1 MRFED
6 IHYVRPDAQELS
18 RLSALTQ
25 LARSAD
31 SAQELARAI
40 REVNDIDKHVYTML
54 TAGKIRYAQNT
65 QDPFYRAEQAHIA
78 RAEAEFSLRINAFY
92 TAASESPFADELS
105 GEFPVALFN
114 KYRLK
119 NRAVSPAVIGELE
132 EESRLIA
139 QYRKLESS
147 IFVEFNG
154 KNIPEHELSKYMN
167 SPDRETR
174 RAAYLAH
181 SACYDARQDEYN
193 AIFSELVKVRTSLA
207 RKLGEDSFIR
217 TGYLR
222 LAKDCY
228 GETDVSSF
236 RQEVKKHVVPLVE
249 ELRAR
254 QAKRIGLSRL
264 CAYDNNI
271 QFLSGNPKPVLLGD
285 ALVRAGFD
293 VYRQLCDEG
302 AEFVD
307 SIISSGTFDLF
318 PRNFKNNVAY
328 CEALPEYGLPF
339 IFANLN
345 GTASDVSTFTH
356 ELGHAFAGFLAAKS
370 TDIFALQ
377 DPTYESCEVQGMAM
391 EFLSWPY
398 YESFYGPEAGRVKLM
413 QLIDALEF
421 IPYGCM
427 VDEFQHIMYAQPEL
441 TAAERQEV
449 WLALEATYRPYL
461 DISDIP
467 LWRDGRV
474 WHRQSHIFT
483 VPFYYIDYCLAQLI
497 SIQLL
502 ELMLREGHAEAFS
515 RYRRFVEPGGTLSFS
530 KLVEAAGLKNPFE
543 LGTVEKT
550 VNTAFRI
557 LTQLE

>member
-6 IHYVRPDAQELS
+6 IPYVRPDSHELS
-18 RLSALTQ
+18 RLSALTE
-25 LARSAD
+25 LVRSAD
-31 SAQELARAI
+31 SAQELSRAI

-54 TAGKIRYAQNT
+54 TTGRIRYAQNT
-65 QDPFYRAEQAHIA
+65 QNTFYRAEQAHIA

-92 TAASESPFADELS
+92 TAASESPFAGELS
-105 GEFPVALFN
+105 GEFPAALFN

-119 NRAVSPAVIGELE
+119 NRTVSESVIGELE
-132 EESRLIA
+132 EESRLISE
-139 QYRKLESS
+139 YRRLESS
-147 IFVEFNG
+147 VFVEFNG
-154 KNIPEHELSKYMN
+154 KSIPEHELSKYMN

-181 SACYDARQDEYN
+181 SAHYDAHQDEYN
-193 AIFSELVKVRTSLA
+193 AIYSGLVKARTSLA
-207 RKLGEDSFIR
+207 RKLGEYNFIR
-217 TGYLR
+217 TGYFR

-228 GETDVSSF
+228 GENEVSSF
-236 RQEVKKHVVPLVE
+236 RQEVKKHIVPLVE

-264 CAYDNNI
+264 CAYDNNM
-271 QFLSGNPKPVLLGD
+271 QFLSGNPKPVLSGD

-293 VYRQLCDEG
+293 VYRQLCTEG
-302 AEFVD
+302 AEFVN
-307 SIISSGTFDLF
+307 SIISSGTCDLF
-318 PRNFKNNVAY
+318 PRQFKNNVAY

-398 YESFYGPEAGRVKLM
+398 YENFYGSEAGRVKLM

-427 VDEFQHIMYAQPEL
+427 VDEFQHRIYEQPEL
-441 TAAERQEV
+441 TAAERQKI
-449 WLALEATYRPYL
+449 WLTLEATYRPYL
-461 DISDIP
+461 DISDVP

-502 ELMLREGHAEAFS
+502 ELMLRDGHAEAFS
-515 RYRRFVEPGGTLSFS
+515 RYRRFVEPGGALSFIE
-530 KLVEAAGLKNPFE
+530 LVEAAGLENPFAP
-543 LGTVEKT
+543 GTVEKAA
-550 VNTAFRI
+550 NAACRI
-557 LTQLE
+557 LTQLK